1 MAEDPMRPDEQLAAD
16 RLDEAITAVLGGRL
30 SLDTDPTLLWMAAA
44 TRPSPPP
51 GLARRLARAVER
63 DEARRWRPVQ
73 LAAALLGAL
82 FLFQGLGDIFRG
94 EWIARGL
101 GEAHSHHLYLEGG
114 IALIAMAI
122 VIGVGMFERR
132 ALQVGVAGGVPLG
145 VAYGIN
151 GFTEIGQFAAGVA
164 LHMTELA
171 VALVVLVLWWRARR
185 YGPADPDEGG
195 A

>member
-1 MAEDPMRPDEQLAAD
+1 MADDDQHDQLEAD
-16 RLDEAITAVLGGRL
+16 RLDATITAVLAGRPPG
-30 SLDTDPTLLWMAAA
+30 DADPTVLWMAAA
-44 TRPSPPP
+44 ARPEPPP
-51 GLARRLARAVER
+51 RMVRRVIRAVER
-63 DEARRWRPVQ
+63 EEARRWRPVQ
-73 LAAALLGAL
+73 AAAALLGAL

-114 IALIAMAI
+114 IALLAMAI
-122 VIGVGMFERR
+122 VLAVGLFDRR

-164 LHMTELA
+164 LHLTELA
-171 VALVVLVLWWRARR
+171 VALAVLVLWWRARR
-185 YGPADPDEGG
+185 YGRGDPDEGG

>member
-1 MAEDPMRPDEQLAAD
+1 MADDPATPADQLAAD
-16 RLDEAITAVLGGRL
+16 RLDETITSVLAGRPPR
-30 SLDTDPTLLWMAAA
+30 DTDVTVLWMAAA
-44 TRPSPPP
+44 ARPVPPA
-51 GLARRLARAVER
+51 GLARRLARALDRE
-63 DEARRWRPVQ
+63 EALRWRPVQ
-73 LAAALLGAL
+73 AVAALLGAL

-114 IALIAMAI
+114 IALVAMAI
-122 VIGVGMFERR
+122 VLAVGLFERR

-164 LHMTELA
+164 LHMTELVVA
-171 VALVVLVLWWRARR
+171 VALLVAWWRARR
-185 YGPADPDEGG
+185 YGAADPDEGG

>member
-1 MAEDPMRPDEQLAAD
+1 MPDDQLDAD
-16 RLDEAITAVLGGRL
+16 LLDEAITAVLTGRVPA
-30 SLDTDPTLLWMAAA
+30 DADPTLLWMAAA
-44 TRPSPPP
+44 ARPTPPA
-51 GLARRLARAVER
+51 GLARRVARAVER
-63 DEARRWRPVQ
+63 EDARRWRPVQ

-122 VIGVGMFERR
+122 VLAVGLFERR
-132 ALQVGVAGGVPLG
+132 ALQVGMAGGVPLG

-164 LHMTELA
+164 LHLSELV
-171 VALVVLVLWWRARR
+171 VALGVLVLWWRARR
-185 YGPADPDEGG
+185 YGRADPDEGG